1 MARRFIADI
10 FGETY
15 SLRLKTE
22 AFLNTVAKLGFVGGG
37 YTDVVILEDVY
48 F

>member
-1 MARRFIADI
+1 MVRRFISHI
-10 FGETY
+10 FDETY